1 MSTST
6 QTLTRPT
13 VRQLVEGLGAFV
25 VLAAG
30 VLGIPAVLA
39 TVIGW
44 PLPHH
49 LPGGAQVAGAL
60 RTPIPDSFWPHLFAS
75 LAWMVWAYFALCVA
89 ATVVTHLG
97 AGRGNRSHRLGSHRA
112 TSALVSAVITAVVVL
127 GQVRAAPAGRA
138 SVGASPA
145 VTSSAVRVAAPAP
158 VAQLTAYTGPAVG
171 AQPAPVTHT
180 VVPGDT
186 LWGIAAAYYGNGE
199 DWETIYA
206 ANVGVPQPGGG
217 ALSDAHWIYPGWTL
231 VIPDAVAP
239 EVAPA
244 QPVAPVPPAA
254 APETPAPAP
263 VAHGTVGANPPS
275 AVQQPQHGVSSHDST
290 NAGSPRTAVHG
301 APAAHHAGASSGGP
315 HGVHK
320 PAAAHHATSSGQ
332 GDDIGTVAI
341 GAGLFGLGAMG
352 LLGALER
359 RRRRQSMARTPG
371 RRIPLPAAH
380 SPLAD
385 LELALRHY
393 ARADGLFW
401 LTRLGDLL
409 AHATDRAGVPRPSVL
424 GVSVR
429 PDGLDV
435 FVNEGADE
443 VPAPFE
449 DRPGEPSS
457 WHLPATTD
465 AGVLD
470 DTVVAEPVPLTL
482 FSVGQRQ
489 DATLLVNLDHYP
501 SVHMKV
507 TADRVTGTL
516 AAIGTELAAATGSPA
531 RSVLAVGFG
540 HGVIDRLDGGIV
552 TDDLDTALTH
562 LRPGERS
569 ILLADAAVL
578 NGRLAELRRLP
589 ALHLVTA
596 GPLAPAGVGLIIDPA
611 NPSFDGQHVEP
622 FESVH
627 VDGATFDRVDALLDL
642 AEAPADAG
650 PNDEPYRC
658 FDGAVAPLEPQPGDA
673 IVLGFVGEPT
683 IAVGE
688 CAARD
693 LLEAVSPTAGTKA
706 RRVVE
711 LLVYLAAHD
720 GTATRGDWLTD
731 VSPDKALSDG
741 YVRNLVLLTRR
752 SLEAITGDGD
762 LLAYDRTTQRFALAE
777 RVRSDWTILRSFA
790 AGGEPDG
797 LRAALSLVRGMP
809 FGANP
814 EPWTSAGGISYAIV
828 AEVVDAAV
836 ALAEHALC
844 VGEAQLATWAA
855 RQGQLVDRYDQ
866 GLWRILLRAAGD
878 GPNRERVW
886 QELCALLAVDG
897 DAAADLDPAT
907 VDLYNVLSAPRQLSD
922 VVVLQDDDDVVLPT
936 RQAV

>member
-1 MSTST
+1 M
-6 QTLTRPT
+6 
-13 VRQLVEGLGAFV
+13 
-25 VLAAG
+25 
-30 VLGIPAVLA
+30 
-39 TVIGW
+39 
-44 PLPHH
+44 
-49 LPGGAQVAGAL
+49 
-60 RTPIPDSFWPHLFAS
+60 
-75 LAWMVWAYFALCVA
+75 
-89 ATVVTHLG
+89 
-97 AGRGNRSHRLGSHRA
+97 
-112 TSALVSAVITAVVVL
+112 
-127 GQVRAAPAGRA
+127 
-138 SVGASPA
+138 
-145 VTSSAVRVAAPAP
+145 TSSAVTVAAVAP
-158 VAQLTAYTGPAVG
+158 VVLLTADTVPAVG

-180 VVPGDT
+180 VLPGDT

-239 EVAPA
+239 DVARP

-275 AVQQPQHGVSSHDST
+275 AVQQPPHGASTHDST
-290 NAGSPRTAVHG
+290 NAGSPPTAVHG
-301 APAAHHAGASSGGP
+301 APAPHHVGASTGGP
-315 HGVHK
+315 HHVHK
-320 PAAAHHATSSGQ
+320 PSGAHHATSRGQ
-332 GDDIGTVAI
+332 GNDIGTFAI
-341 GAGLFGLGAMG
+341 GAGLFGLGAIG

-359 RRRRQSMARTPG
+359 RRRRQSMRRTPG

-401 LTRLGDLL
+401 LARLGDLL
-409 AHATDRAGVPRPSVL
+409 AHATDRASAPRPSVL

-449 DRPGEPSS
+449 GRPGEPSS

-465 AGVLD
+465 AGILD
-470 DTVVAEPVPLTL
+470 HTVIAEPVPLTL
-482 FSVGQRQ
+482 FSVGQRK
-489 DATLLVNLDHYP
+489 DATLLVDLDHYP

-507 TADRVTGTL
+507 TADRVPGTL
-516 AAIGTELAAATGSPA
+516 AAIGTELAATTGSPA
-531 RSVLAVGFG
+531 PGVLAVGFG
-540 HGVIDRLDGGIV
+540 HGVIDRLDCGMV
-552 TDDLDTALTH
+552 TEDLDAALTH

-569 ILLADAAVL
+569 ILLANAAVL
-578 NGRLAELRRLP
+578 NGRLSELGQSP

-596 GPLAPAGVGLIIDPA
+596 GPLAPAGIGLIIDPA
-611 NPSFDGQHVEP
+611 NPNFAGQHLEPVEP
-622 FESVH
+622 AH
-627 VDGATFDRVDALLDL
+627 VDESTLESVDALLDL

-650 PNDEPYRC
+650 PGDEPYRC
-658 FDGAVAPLEPQPGDA
+658 FDGPIAPLGDLPDDP
-673 IVLGFVGEPT
+673 IVLGIVGEPT

-688 CAARD
+688 GGARD
-693 LLEAVSPTAGTKA
+693 LLDAVSPTAGTKA

-711 LLVYLAAHD
+711 LLVYLAAHQ
-720 GTATRGDWLTD
+720 GAATRGEWLTD

-752 SLEAITGDGD
+752 SLEAITGDSD
-762 LLAYDRTTQRFALAE
+762 LLAYDRSTQRFTLGE
-777 RVRSDWTILRSFA
+777 RIQTDWSLFRSFA
-790 AGGEPDG
+790 AGAEPDG
-797 LRAALSLVRGMP
+797 LRAALSLVRGLP

-836 ALAEHALC
+836 ALAELALSD
-844 VGEAQLATWAA
+844 GDAHLATWAA
-855 RQGQLVDRYDQ
+855 RQGQLADRYDQ
-866 GLWRILLRAAGD
+866 GLWRILLRTAGD
-878 GPNRERVW
+878 NPTREKIW
-886 QELCALLAVDG
+886 QELCDLLAVDG
-897 DAAADLDPAT
+897 DPTDDLDPAT
-907 VDLYNVLSAPRQLSD
+907 VDLYSVLSRPKPASAD